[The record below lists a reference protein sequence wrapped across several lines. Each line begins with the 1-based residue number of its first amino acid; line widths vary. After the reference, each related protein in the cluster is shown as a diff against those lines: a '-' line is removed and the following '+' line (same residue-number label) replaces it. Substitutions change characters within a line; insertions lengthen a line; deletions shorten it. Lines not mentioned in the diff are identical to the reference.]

1 METNRKITILIT
13 DDHTLMREALCMT
26 MNDIKQFQVVG
37 QCGTG
42 EEGVELA
49 QKLLPDVV
57 LMDVNLPGID
67 GFEATRQIRKVSPG
81 SKILG
86 VSLHSEPVYARKM
99 LEAGASGYISKNSHH
114 EEMYKAITEIMA
126 DRKYICSHVRA
137 KLANM
142 VFNEDE
148 EQQSIK
154 SLTELGLENIKK
166 IKIGDS

>member
-13 DDHTLMREALCMT
+13 DDHTLMRVALCMT
-26 MNDIKQFQVVG
+26 INDIEQFQVVG

-42 EEGVELA
+42 EEGVKLA

-57 LMDVNLPGID
+57 FMDVNLPGID

-86 VSLHSEPVYARKM
+86 ISLHSEPVYARKM
-99 LEAGASGYISKNSHH
+99 LQAGASGYISKNSHY
-114 EEMYKAITEIMA
+114 EEMIEAITEILA
-126 DRKYICSHVRA
+126 DRKYICNHV
-137 KLANM
+137 KDELANM
-142 VFNEDE
+142 VFNEEE
-148 EQQSIK
+148 EQHSIQSQ
-154 SLTELGLENIKK
+154 SEQELESIKK

>member
-1 METNRKITILIT
+1 METNPKITILIT

-26 MNDIKQFQVVG
+26 INDIEQFEVVG

-42 EEGVELA
+42 EEAVEMA

-57 LMDVNLPGID
+57 FMDVNLPGID

-86 VSLHSEPVYARKM
+86 VSLHSEPIYARKM

-114 EEMYKAITEIMA
+114 EEMVEAITEILA
-126 DRKYICSHVRA
+126 GKKYICNQVRA
-137 KLANM
+137 KLANI
-142 VFNEDE
+142 VF
-148 EQQSIK
+148 
-154 SLTELGLENIKK
+154 
-166 IKIGDS
+166 